1 MSDVELICKKSFSD
15 VDSEILE
22 RFIEF
27 QQALIDKDAEKLD
40 EILTEKYELVHMSGK
55 RQTKQEFISEIMDGT
70 LNYYKSEM
78 NVDGDNPPI
87 GIVLGADADKLTMQ
101 YAMDGISN
109 QLFAAKYQ
117 LYLPSRE
124 DLQNQLDRIMNN
136 NLKND
141 RDKE

>member
-1 MSDVELICKKSFSD
+1 M
-15 VDSEILE
+15 
-22 RFIEF
+22 
-27 QQALIDKDAEKLD
+27 LIDL
-40 EILTEKYELVHMSGK
+40 K
-55 RQTKQEFISEIMDGT
+55 RGT
-70 LNYYKSEM
+70 IQHEDIGQMNLYINYYKSEM
-78 NVDGDNPPI
+78 NVDGDNPQI